1 MELNEMEELIT
12 KKRNEEKQRIDEI
25 NKKKLKIQE
34 ELRQKQDL
42 NKQINTIERKTL

>member
-1 MELNEMEELIT
+1 MFLAKVFIKEMELNEMEELIT

-42 NKQINTIERKTL
+42 NK